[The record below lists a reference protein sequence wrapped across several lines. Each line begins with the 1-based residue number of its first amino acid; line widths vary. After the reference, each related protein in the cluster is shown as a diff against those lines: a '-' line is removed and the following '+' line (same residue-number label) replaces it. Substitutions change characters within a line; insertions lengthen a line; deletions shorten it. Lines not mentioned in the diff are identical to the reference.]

1 MKVQRCILALVL
13 AAVPLRAQEG
23 SLRVLRHTPGDT
35 ASSGNI
41 VTVIFD
47 RPVAGRLGA
56 TVDPARIFRMEPAI
70 PGRLSWRDPVTIR
83 FVPDDPLTP
92 GDSFSVTVDTTFQ
105 ALDGSSLE
113 RAYRFSF
120 RVPGP
125 RLIERSFRDD
135 YPGAPQLLPLDGRIE
150 LVYSAPVD
158 LELLRRSARLE
169 LTACE
174 AGSRTIA
181 LLPIRQRPIAD
192 DDPIEVK
199 TAGGWDRDTLA
210 DRFRRVVEL
219 EPADSLPVGCSGRL
233 VIPNTSDDAL
243 HGREESYAVRTAP
256 LFRLAQFAC
265 DLVNRCLRQGLT
277 LRFSAEVDADSVKR
291 HVHLRP
297 SLPVATDAWS
307 SRSAVWTFAGA
318 LRPRT
323 RYVVTIDSTLRD
335 VDGRAIVGPL
345 RREVVTGD
353 YEPAIGYERGTVI
366 VPRSARRSIS
376 LRHVNVRS
384 VKVTSY
390 LIPDSLRAHALGL
403 LPERIDSELPKLGE
417 RARSDTVELPG
428 RFNVDTT
435 TDLAIPSSARDAPGG
450 LVALRVEIVEALPS
464 PERAREDSIKVP
476 GRLRRVWTVGSRAT
490 TRVTIGGVVRPQP
503 HYALLQVTDLAV
515 HAKVGAE
522 QSTVLVTGLTDGRPR
537 EAALVRQLDSGG
549 KVIAEARTGR
559 DGIARF
565 VFNDDS
571 GHARASARSPI
582 GRDWPP
588 RSGFIEAVLGEDRVS
603 SPLIPAYLGSRR
615 GNPLDPDW
623 LGTNVGRVPPA
634 TGTIFS
640 DRGIYRPGEML
651 YLEGVIRVGEL
662 GALTVP
668 PRRSVRIT
676 LTSRPD
682 GWNSEEDAV
691 VHDTVLTTSEF
702 GTVVDS
708 LRLRTGLTLGEYDA
722 ELFVGGEGAWQ
733 RIANESLEVAEY
745 RAPEFLVDARTDSA
759 PKFGGDTV
767 LVDASA
773 RYLFGAPMANASV
786 QWSAVLHEI
795 PPWEVVI
802 PGADGWTVGEWD
814 WMDREH
820 DADVGGPG
828 LWGEDTLA
836 GDGHVALRL
845 PIADLNA
852 SRPGRMKIDVAV
864 TDVNRQTVSTSISVP
879 VHPAHLYVLARK
891 TGGGWFWNARKEA
904 TTEIRTVRPDG
915 AVISGVPVTVT
926 VVRKDWRSIRKR
938 YAQWVDTTLLV
949 DTIRS
954 GADPV
959 SFSYV
964 PPTGGRYEL
973 HLSADDGQGGTARTT
988 LGVWVLEH
996 GEGWWARSPYEL
1008 PLMAGVRDAAV
1019 GDTVP
1024 VAFDSP
1030 FDNAEAWVTLERE
1043 QIIEQRRVLVH
1054 RGMNEIAIGITDE
1067 HIPNIFVSVLLLARG
1082 APARPDSAQRLIR
1095 VGYQE
1100 LRVKTAPMRLAVS
1113 LEPESAEYRPGDTA
1127 VVRARV
1133 RGADGRGV
1141 RGEVTLWAVDQGV
1154 LALTGFTTPDLVGRI
1169 YQPRAL
1175 GTGLWSTLPSILT
1188 ARPEMLADLASGF
1201 ASLGSALDEMHV
1213 IHTGAGVMQVPASVR
1228 ANFRS
1233 TAFFLASARTDD
1245 SGRVKLRAALPDN
1258 ITTYGVMAV
1267 AVGSDGRFGSG
1278 DTTLLVTRAL
1288 AVRPSLPRFVRA
1300 SDSLFAGAVVNARD
1314 GRARGAE
1321 LTVRSEGIDIRG
1333 DSRRDITLAAGK
1345 GAEARFALAMP
1356 GRDHAPDSVKLL
1368 FRASSGAIGDAVEAH
1383 LPVKP
1388 DFHVRAHAVM
1398 GAVSDHADVALEL
1411 PADIDP
1417 DRSRVTL
1424 RVGVSPLAPML
1435 AAYEWLRVYPYYCT
1449 EQISS
1454 GGRALI
1460 AVWRATRH
1468 PDRNALGGDPRP
1480 RLQQLADEIAHRQRA
1495 DGAIRYWD
1503 EFDWSSPWLSAYA
1516 GTFLLD
1522 ARDEGIVVD
1531 DGVLRRLSGY
1541 LSGVLSKPV
1550 STGGMNRFER
1560 RRNRLALGGRVA
1572 VVDYLRRAGSPDTKA
1587 EDALL
1592 RLAPEMTWEDR
1603 LRLSEVL
1610 AARGDTRAAARELVT
1625 EAWKAVKPAGRMVD
1639 LPDSAFG
1646 AREFPSR
1653 VAPAARLLTATL
1665 ALLPDH
1671 PWIGGL
1677 VERVLQAGRAERGW
1691 AWGTQDYASVVMALA
1706 ALEGGDADSRT
1717 VRVRARGRT
1726 LLDQAVGVTD
1736 STHALPLTG
1745 LVERGSDGR
1754 VQLHLRLGTSRG
1766 AKPVYYALTVNEVP
1780 STPPVTPDV
1789 QGVSVERWYE
1799 RFDNGEP
1806 VTSVKEGDLVRVRL
1820 RITVPADREY
1830 LAVEDPLP
1838 AGLEVVD
1845 LSLGTTATLQPFA
1858 TPETSEAQLA
1868 GDRDREGPS
1877 WQSWLYGSWDDGWWS
1892 PWEHKAVHDD
1902 KVVYFARKLWKG
1914 SYTASYVARA
1924 TTAGTFVRP
1933 PAHAEEMYNPAVQGR
1948 SDGGR
1953 FAVETD
1959 ARITP

>member
-1 MKVQRCILALVL
+1 MKAHLCILALVL
-13 AAVPLRAQEG
+13 AAAPLRAQDG
-23 SLRVLRHTPGDT
+23 SLHVLRHTPADT
-35 ASSGNI
+35 ASPGNV

-56 TVDPARIFRMEPAI
+56 DVDAARIFRIEPAVA
-70 PGRLSWRDPVTIR
+70 GHVSWRDPITIR
-83 FVPDDPLTP
+83 FVPDEPLTP
-92 GDSFSVTVDTTFQ
+92 GDSFTVTVDTGFE
-105 ALDGSSLE
+105 ALDGSRLE
-113 RAYRFSF
+113 LPYRFAF

-125 RLIERSFRDD
+125 RLIERSFRGE
-135 YPGAPQLLPLDGRIE
+135 YSSAPQVLPLDGRIR

-169 LTACE
+169 LTSCE
-174 AGSRTIA
+174 AGPRTIA
-181 LLPIRQRPIAD
+181 LLPIRQRPVAD

-219 EPADSLPVGCSGRL
+219 EPADSLPVGCWGHL
-233 VIPNTSDDAL
+233 VLPNTADDAL
-243 HGREESYAVRTAP
+243 YGREESYAVSTAP
-256 LFRLAQFAC
+256 LFRLAQFSC
-265 DLVNRCLRQGLT
+265 DLVDRCLTQGLT
-277 LRFSAEVDADSVKR
+277 LRFSAQVDVDSVKR
-291 HVHLRP
+291 YVHLQP
-297 SLPVATDAWS
+297 YLTVPTDGWS
-307 SRSAVWTFAGA
+307 SRSAFWTFTGA

-323 RYVVTIDSTLRD
+323 KYVVTIDPALRD
-335 VDGRAIVGPL
+335 VDGRAIAGPL
-345 RREVVTGD
+345 RREIVTGD

-366 VPRSARRSIS
+366 VPRSARPSIS

-390 LIPDSLRAHALGL
+390 LIPDSMRARALWL
-403 LPERIDSELPKLGE
+403 LPEQIDTELPKLGE

-435 TDLAIPSSARDAPGG
+435 TDLPIPSSARDAPSD
-450 LVALRVEIVEALPS
+450 LVALRVDIVEAVPS
-464 PERAREDSIKVP
+464 PERAREDSIEVP
-476 GRLRRVWTVGSRAT
+476 GRLPRVWTVGSRAMT
-490 TRVTIGGVVRPQP
+490 VGGVVRPQP

-522 QSTVLVTGLTDGRPR
+522 QSTVLVTGLTAGRPR
-537 EAALVRQLDSGG
+537 EGALVRQLDSVG

-559 DGIARF
+559 DGIARL
-565 VFNDDS
+565 VFNERS
-571 GHARASARSPI
+571 GDARSSARSPI
-582 GRDWPP
+582 RADWPP
-588 RSGFIEAVLGEDRVS
+588 RFGIIEAELPEDRVS
-603 SPLIPAYLGSRR
+603 TPLTPAYLGFRR
-615 GNPLDPDW
+615 GNPLDPGW
-623 LGTNVGRVPPA
+623 LGANVGRVPPA
-634 TGTIFS
+634 AATIFA

-662 GALTVP
+662 GALAVP
-668 PRRSVRIT
+668 PRQLVRIT
-676 LTSRPD
+676 VTYRP
-682 GWNSEEDAV
+682 NSWSTGEDAV
-691 VHDTVLTTSEF
+691 VHDTVLTSSEF

-708 LRLRTGLTLGEYDA
+708 LRLRTGLTLGEYGA
-722 ELFVGGEGAWQ
+722 ELYVGGEGAW
-733 RIANESLEVAEY
+733 RRVANESFKVAEY
-745 RAPEFLVDARTDSA
+745 RAPEFLVDAHTDST

-767 LVDASA
+767 VVDAA
-773 RYLFGAPMANASV
+773 AHYLFGAPMGNASV
-786 QWSAVLHEI
+786 HWSAVLHEVS
-795 PPWEVVI
+795 PSENGI

-814 WMDREH
+814 WTGRDE
-820 DADVGGPG
+820 DAAAERPD

-836 GDGHVALRL
+836 TDGHVTLRL
-845 PIADLNA
+845 PIADLNV
-852 SRPGRMKIDVAV
+852 SRPGEMKIDVAV
-864 TDVNRQTVSTSISVP
+864 TDVNRQTISTSLSVP
-879 VHPAHLYVLARK
+879 VHPARLYVLARK
-891 TGGGWFWNARKEA
+891 KGGGWFWDAGKEA
-904 TTEIRTVRPDG
+904 TTEVRTVRPDG
-915 AVISGVPVTVT
+915 AVISDVPVTIT
-926 VVRKDWRSIRKR
+926 VVRKEWRSIRDR
-938 YAQWVDTTLLV
+938 YAQWADTTLLV
-949 DTIRS
+949 DTVRTL
-954 GADPV
+954 ADPV

-964 PPTGGRYEL
+964 PPMGGLYEL
-973 HLSADDGQGGTARTT
+973 RFSADDGHGGNARTT
-988 LGVWVLEH
+988 LSVWALAR
-996 GEGWWARSPYEL
+996 GGGWWARTPYDL
-1008 PLMAGVRDAAV
+1008 PLMVGKREVAV

-1030 FDNAEAWVTLERE
+1030 FDSAEAWITLERE
-1043 QIIEQRRVLVH
+1043 QVIEQRHQLVH
-1054 RGMNEIAIGITDE
+1054 RGMNEIAIGITGE
-1067 HIPNIFVSVLLLARG
+1067 HIPNVFVSVLLLARG
-1082 APARPDSAQRLIR
+1082 APARPDSAQRLVR

-1100 LRVKTAPMRLAVS
+1100 LAVKAAPKRLAVS
-1113 LEPESAEYRPGDTA
+1113 LAPEAAEYHPGDSA
-1127 VVRARV
+1127 VVRVRV

-1141 RGEVTLWAVDQGV
+1141 RSELTLWAVDQGV
-1154 LALTGFTTPDLVGRI
+1154 LALTGFTTPDLLERI

-1188 ARPEMLADLASGF
+1188 AHPEMLAELASGF
-1201 ASLGSALDEMHV
+1201 ASLGSALNEV
-1213 IHTGAGVMQVPASVR
+1213 IVTQTGAGVMRVPSSLR
-1228 ANFRS
+1228 SEFRS

-1245 SGRVKLRAALPDN
+1245 SGGAVLRAKLPDN
-1258 ITTYGVMAV
+1258 LTTYGVMAV
-1267 AVGSDGRFGSG
+1267 AVGTDDRFGSG
-1278 DTTLLVTRAL
+1278 DTTLVATRPLVA
-1288 AVRPSLPRFVRA
+1288 RPSLPRFVRA

-1314 GRARGAE
+1314 GLTRSAR
-1321 LTVRSEGIDIRG
+1321 LTVESHGIRAVG
-1333 DSRRDITLAAGK
+1333 DTLRDIELAAGK
-1345 GAEARFALAMP
+1345 GAEARFAFAMP
-1356 GRDHAPDSVKLL
+1356 ARDHAPDSVKLL
-1368 FRASSGAIGDAVEAH
+1368 FRASSGAIGDAVESRLA
-1383 LPVKP
+1383 VKP
-1388 DFHVRAHAVM
+1388 DFHVRAHTAM
-1398 GAVSDHADVALEL
+1398 GAVSDHADVTVEL
-1411 PADIDP
+1411 PADIDA

-1424 RVGVSPLAPML
+1424 RVGVSPVAPML

-1460 AVWRATRH
+1460 AVWRATRDH
-1468 PDRNALGGDPRP
+1468 DRNALGGDPRP
-1480 RLQQLADEIAHRQRA
+1480 RLQQLADEIAHRQRS

-1503 EFDWSSPWLSAYA
+1503 NADWSSPWLSAYA
-1516 GTFLLD
+1516 GIFLLD

-1541 LSGVLSKPV
+1541 LSGALRQPV
-1550 STGGMNRFER
+1550 PVGGMNRFER

-1572 VVDYLRRAGSPDTKA
+1572 VVDYLRRAGSPDVEA

-1603 LRLSEVL
+1603 LRLAEVL
-1610 AARGDTRAAARELVT
+1610 ASRDDARAAARALVA
-1625 EAWKAVKPAGRMVD
+1625 EAWKAVTPAGRMVD

-1665 ALLPDH
+1665 ALQPDH

-1677 VERVLQAGRAERGW
+1677 VERVLQEGRAERGW
-1691 AWGTQDYASVVMALA
+1691 AWSTQDYASVVMALA
-1706 ALEGGDADSRT
+1706 ALEEGEVTSRK
-1717 VRVRARGRT
+1717 VRVSARGRT
-1726 LLDQAVGVTD
+1726 LLDQGVGVTD
-1736 STHALPLTG
+1736 STRALPLTG
-1745 LVERGSDGR
+1745 LLESGRDGR
-1754 VQLHLRLGTSRG
+1754 LQLRVRLSTSRG
-1766 AKPVYYALTVNEVP
+1766 SKPVYYALTVNEVP
-1780 STPPVTPDV
+1780 SKPPVTPDV

-1845 LSLGTTATLQPFA
+1845 LSLRTSATLKPFV
-1858 TPETSEAQLA
+1858 TPESREAQLA
-1868 GDRDREGPS
+1868 GDRDRDGPS

-1953 FAVETD
+1953 FGVDLEG
-1959 ARITP
+1959 RLTP